1 LQVKLCDPCLSAFEA
16 LCVKMCY
23 TNRRILYFTL
33 LCLRVQAVSLLK
45 PGGVLVYST
54 CTITVEENEAVVAWA
69 VNTFHQQL
77 KLIDQVMMMM
87 VTVF

>member
-1 LQVKLCDPCLSAFEA
+1 
-16 LCVKMCY
+16 
-23 TNRRILYFTL
+23 
-33 LCLRVQAVSLLK
+33 LLK